1 MKKLF
6 TLLSFVLLLTSCTDK
21 APYSLGSKK
30 SNLTA
35 TLENNEGELTL
46 SITEGDKAV
55 ISASPIAITID
66 DQAVAWELLSSS
78 KSEVDATLALQ
89 YGEFDQVTV
98 PYSDMDCSVR
108 LSTDKYKIDGVIKVR
123 LFEEAVA
130 YQLLLSNCPEGA
142 KLKEISSWIPADLSG
157 ACFSTHGEYEALG
170 PLTIAE
176 ASHTHR
182 TPFIYQTQEHIMAF
196 HECDLFDYPQLFIT
210 GEEDGSSFG
219 VNIDAV
225 TLPSEFQLPYRVV
238 MIGDNYADLHN
249 QKPIYQTMSDE
260 PNGDYSWVKPGLCMW
275 DWRVKGTTFDGF
287 TYEMT
292 TESLKRYID
301 FCSKS
306 NIEYFLID
314 AEWNKKPDPLTPVD
328 ELDIREVVAYGN
340 SKNVGIILYYDLTYI
355 DQEHPE
361 VDFELIV
368 KTYAD
373 FGVKGMKY
381 GFLKGNNSQHKTVRT
396 LEIIETLAKH
406 QMVVVFHDSPIP
418 FSGLERTHPNYI
430 NREYCHAQLDRRAA
444 FNPRQAVKMAC
455 INLLAGHMDQTNG
468 TYALNEMATRSKG
481 PMNEYNSTVAGETA
495 RFFIS
500 HTGAFSVLIDAPEAY
515 EQKADLFEFISL
527 LPNSWDQTQ
536 YLDMDFNSHVAVAK
550 RKGDRWYAGVIYN
563 ENGGEHTLSLE
574 FLEPDATYS
583 ARIYRDAED
592 TDYITNKEAYTVETI
607 RVNANDTIAVT
618 VPAGGGF
625 SVIFDKQ

>member
-1 MKKLF
+1 MKKIF
-6 TLLSFVLLLTSCTDK
+6 SLLSIILLITSCTND
-21 APYSLGSKK
+21 ASYSLSAKK

-35 TLENNEGELTL
+35 SLENSEGKLTLTISEGEK
-46 SITEGDKAV
+46 EV
-55 ISASPIAITID
+55 ISASPISITID
-66 DQAVAWELLSSS
+66 DQEVSWELLNSS
-78 KSEVDATLALQ
+78 KSEVNASKPLQ
-89 YGEFDQVTV
+89 YGEFNQVDV
-98 PYSDMDCSVR
+98 PYSDMDCSVK
-108 LSTDKYKIDGVIKVR
+108 LSTDKHTIDGVLKVR
-123 LFEEAVA
+123 LFENAVA
-130 YQLLLSNCPEGA
+130 YQLTLSNCPIGA
-142 KLKEISSWIPADLSG
+142 KLKEISSWIPSDLSG
-157 ACFSTHGEYEALG
+157 GCFSTNGEYESLG

-176 ASHTHR
+176 ASQTHC
-182 TPFIYQTQEHIMAF
+182 TPFIYQTQDRIMAF
-196 HECDLFDYPQLFIT
+196 HECDLFDYPQLLVT
-210 GEEDGSSFG
+210 GKEDGSSFG
-219 VNIDAV
+219 VNINAV
-225 TLPSEFQLPYRVV
+225 TLPSELQLPYRVV
-238 MIGDNYADLHN
+238 MIGENFADLHN

-260 PNGDYSWVKPGLCMW
+260 PQGDYSWVKPGLCMW

-340 SKNVGIILYYDLTYI
+340 SKDVGIILYYDLNYI
-355 DQEHPE
+355 DDEHPE
-361 VDFELIV
+361 VDFELIA

-381 GFLKGNNSQHKTVRT
+381 GFLGGKNSQHKTVRT

-406 QMVVVFHDSPIP
+406 EMVVVFHDSPIP

-444 FNPRQAVKMAC
+444 FNPRQFVKMAC

-481 PMNEYNSTVAGETA
+481 PKNEYDSTVAAETA

-515 EQKADLFEFISL
+515 EQKADLFEFISR
-527 LPNSWDQTQ
+527 LPNTWDQTI

-550 RKGDRWYAGVIYN
+550 RKDDIWYAGVVYN
-563 ENGGEHTLSLE
+563 EKGGEHSLSLE
-574 FLEPDATYS
+574 FLEPNATYL
-583 ARIYRDAED
+583 ARIYRDAEH
-592 TDYITNKEAYTVETI
+592 TNYITNKEAYTVETTT
-607 RVNANDTIAVT
+607 VSATDTIKIT